1 MRFFTPYRIL
11 SSLAFGIFALT
22 LDPRAVILMRE
33 KRELPARR
41 FRVCQ
46 KKEIAMFKA
55 RTVMTTDILF
65 VKRDTPIYEAM
76 RMLVE
81 KNITGLPVV
90 NDDMTLAGVIS
101 EKDVLKLLYDIKD
114 KPGKVE
120 DFMTEETCSF
130 DEGDSLV
137 DITECLINNNFR
149 RVPITSAGKL
159 VGIIS
164 RKDIIKYILQL
175 RRRGN
180 ATA

>member
-1 MRFFTPYRIL
+1 
-11 SSLAFGIFALT
+11 
-22 LDPRAVILMRE
+22 
-33 KRELPARR
+33 
-41 FRVCQ
+41 
-46 KKEIAMFKA
+46 MFKA
-55 RTVMTTDILF
+55 KTVMTTDIVS

-76 RMLVE
+76 RILVE

-120 DFMTEETCSF
+120 DFMTQEIHSF

-149 RVPITSAGKL
+149 RVPITSDGKL

-175 RRRGN
+175 RHRSS